1 MRSSSA
7 RLLHSSVRISDL
19 AYPASS
25 LLVARCR
32 AVFVHLDN
40 LLTFA
45 KADRD
50 GRVDGYLAG
59 YLPEELVLLFFR
71 KGEVISAG
79 RIAADERRVIPV
91 PEALRRLRSD
101 PERSEI
107 CYATASAEQ
116 LNWMYAACAGPAPLR
131 FVDVR
136 QPEQLF
142 PVLASE
148 EFTGVLEFI
157 SQGRVNYL
165 SFEQGKFVRGYLCD
179 RPPGGSVVRYVESL
193 FDLRADGT
201 PPAIAGSLIAD
212 LGDIPAQAPVA
223 QVRAYRDLFRRIS
236 QAVEEE
242 LPEEGKRKNERASVA
257 VAATFPVFMVL
268 AGSDPNDEPTV
279 PVSAEALTESF
290 ADWTTRVLG
299 DVEIVAPGTASRLVR
314 DATRDQRFVLQA
326 AGYYDKL
333 PWKINW

>member
-1 MRSSSA
+1 MRPSSA

-32 AVFVHLDN
+32 AVFIHLDN
-40 LLTFA
+40 LISFA

-79 RIAADERRVIPV
+79 RIAAEERRVIPV
-91 PEALRRLRSD
+91 TEALRRLRAD
-101 PERSEI
+101 PERSEL

-142 PVLASE
+142 PVLATE
-148 EFTGVLEFI
+148 EFSGVLEFI

-165 SFEQGKFVRGYLCD
+165 KFDQGRFSRGYLCD

-193 FDLRADGT
+193 FELRSDGT
-201 PPAIAGSLIAD
+201 PPAIAGSIVTE

-236 QAVEEE
+236 QAVEAE
-242 LPEEGKRKNERASVA
+242 LPEEGKRKNMRASVA
-257 VAATFPVFMVL
+257 VSANFPVFMVL
-268 AGSDPNDEPTV
+268 AASDSEEEPAV
-279 PVSAEALTESF
+279 PVGADALTASF
-290 ADWTTRVLG
+290 ADWTVRVLG
-299 DVEIVAPGTASRLVR
+299 DVEIVAPGTAERMVR
-314 DATRDQRFVLQA
+314 EATRDQRFVLQA

-333 PWKINW
+333 PWRITW